1 MPPVTGDDIMA
12 AGYGF
17 ELFAL
22 PASLILPGDFTSH
35 GPLSEAV
42 GLALL
47 SIQWAA
53 AGALIAWLLYRI
65 MHWIRP
71 SSPDAI

>member
-1 MPPVTGDDIMA
+1 MG

-17 ELFAL
+17 QVFAL
-22 PASLILPGDFTSH
+22 PASLILPGDFTSR

-53 AGALIAWLLYRI
+53 AGALIAWVLYRV
-65 MHWIRP
+65 MLWLRP
-71 SSPDAI
+71 SLPRAI